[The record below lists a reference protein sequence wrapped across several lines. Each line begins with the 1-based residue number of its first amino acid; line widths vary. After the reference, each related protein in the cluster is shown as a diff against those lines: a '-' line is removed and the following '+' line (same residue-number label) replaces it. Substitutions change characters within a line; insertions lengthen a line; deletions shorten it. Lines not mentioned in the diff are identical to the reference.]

1 MLFAPRI
8 VIIIVSIIALY
19 ILIFLGEVAGM
30 RALGVRSDGSAVAF
44 IIGFLLAGFLC
55 MVLYIAIVFTGA
67 STYLTGAFAERWTK
81 KEFLMLGPTWHFFF
95 NVPFSVG
102 RGDSSW
108 IVDVDLIAVGP
119 YGVLVVETKFS
130 SAPIDLGDAALEK
143 RTNDAKVQ
151 VEDNSGR
158 VRALLQQVAPGV
170 PIRPV
175 IVFWGR
181 LVKPP
186 RTPVRRVIG
195 RSEDV
200 RIMHGGD
207 AKEWRPKLT
216 EKVVITDETMDR
228 VAERIADYQS
238 DFRRF

>member
-1 MLFAPRI
+1 
-8 VIIIVSIIALY
+8 
-19 ILIFLGEVAGM
+19 
-30 RALGVRSDGSAVAF
+30 
-44 IIGFLLAGFLC
+44 
-55 MVLYIAIVFTGA
+55 
-67 STYLTGAFAERWTK
+67 
-81 KEFLMLGPTWHFFF
+81 MLGPSWRLFF

-102 RGDSSW
+102 RGDNSW

-130 SAPIDLGDAALEK
+130 SAPIDLADAALER

-151 VEDNSGR
+151 VEDNAGR
-158 VRALLQQVAPGV
+158 VRALLQQVAPAV

-186 RTPVRRVIG
+186 TTPVRRVIG

-207 AKEWRPKLT
+207 AKNWRPKLM
-216 EKVVITDETMDR
+216 KKGVVDGETMDR
-228 VAERIADYQS
+228 VAKRIGDYQS
-238 DFRRF
+238 NFADLNVHRMPE